1 MPETSVH
8 DSETTKK
15 CSNDFNL
22 LFESI
27 PRFNK
32 DIKEGPIYSI
42 RKGLQ
47 NSYWLGGQL
56 DRSYWLL
63 KTQQSASVRAH
74 YHFAQYCMKLLIR
87 RFPQVN
93 IHLQQTVSAMP
104 MKMLFQIQERIT
116 PEMLG
121 TISRLAAFEMHIIR
135 QVSILSTVI
144 MTRWW

>member
-42 RKGLQ
+42 RKGIQ
-47 NSYWLGGQL
+47 NSYLFGQQ
-56 DRSYWLL
+56 DGFYSLL

-93 IHLQQTVSAMP
+93 IHLQQTVSSMQHR
-104 MKMLFQIQERIT
+104 F
-116 PEMLG
+116 
-121 TISRLAAFEMHIIR
+121 
-135 QVSILSTVI
+135 
-144 MTRWW
+144 